1 MLRIVLLVLHKNN
14 LTIDDFSGGG
24 SECSL
29 MPLTPLTPLLAFL
42 SHKRN
47 PCAERI
53 SCFTLDNAGYNI
65 RSIVPTVGVKGATI
79 CGEVGV

>member
-1 MLRIVLLVLHKNN
+1 MLSNTPNAPNASNDPL
-14 LTIDDFSGGG
+14 G
-24 SECSL
+24 S
-29 MPLTPLTPLLAFL
+29 FL

-65 RSIVPTVGVKGATI
+65 GCIVPTVGVEGATI
-79 CGEVGV
+79 GGEMGV